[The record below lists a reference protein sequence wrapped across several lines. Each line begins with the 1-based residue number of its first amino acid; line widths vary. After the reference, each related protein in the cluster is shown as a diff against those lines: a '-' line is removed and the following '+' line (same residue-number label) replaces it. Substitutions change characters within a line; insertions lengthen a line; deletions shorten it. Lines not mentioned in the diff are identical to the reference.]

1 MHTSASNRQPM
12 SIRSHRFSPFSPVSV
27 PFSTPL
33 SPRLRPVFSPFFSV
47 YCFPQRARE
56 IFEIDEHTEQ
66 RLVLTQ
72 SSAHRPQS
80 YRHQNHREKMEKM
93 DINGELPARSCP
105 SRAPPAI

>member
-1 MHTSASNRQPM
+1 MYPSATNRQTM
-12 SIRSHRFSPFSPVSV
+12 SIRSHRLAPFSPVSV

-56 IFEIDEHTEQ
+56 IFEIDRHTEQ
-66 RLVLTQ
+66 GLVLTQ
-72 SSAHRPQS
+72 PSAHSLQP

-93 DINGELPARSCP
+93 GITGELPARSCP
-105 SRAPPAI
+105 SRAPPAL